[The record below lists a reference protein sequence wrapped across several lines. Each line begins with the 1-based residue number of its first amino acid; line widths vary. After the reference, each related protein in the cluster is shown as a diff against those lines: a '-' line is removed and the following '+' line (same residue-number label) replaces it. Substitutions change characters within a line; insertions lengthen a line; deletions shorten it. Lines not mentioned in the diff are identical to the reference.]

1 MVAPRSVLEGELPM
15 KSLLVTLS
23 LAGIVLAATPAPA
36 TAADAAYHHVHLTA
50 PSPEDA
56 AQWYIKHMGC
66 EPLAPRKDAAKC
78 GTVQLLFY
86 RRAPKGASEGTG
98 MHHIGF
104 SFLNLAEKMKQLEAN
119 GVKIV
124 TPMREGR
131 LKAGF
136 VEDPWGTR
144 IELVE
149 DAESLGFYH
158 VHLHTP
164 DPDKTLKWYQNAFGG
179 QLLKRKLTGVDG
191 LLYGT
196 FWVLATKPADHEL
209 PLQPT
214 DGRAV
219 DHLGFSFTNLDAS
232 VVELKGKGVKF
243 REEVRS
249 VTNPAG
255 QTLKIAFVIGPD
267 DVVIELVQPPPQ

>member
-1 MVAPRSVLEGELPM
+1 M
-15 KSLLVTLS
+15 
-23 LAGIVLAATPAPA
+23 AA
-36 TAADAAYHHVHLTA
+36 
-50 PSPEDA
+50 
-56 AQWYIKHMGC
+56 
-66 EPLAPRKDAAKC
+66 RKDAARC
-78 GTVQLLFY
+78 GKVQLLFY
-86 RRAPKGASEGTG
+86 RRAPKGATEGTG

-104 SFLNLAEKMKQLEAN
+104 SFLNLGEKMKALEAA

-124 TPMREGR
+124 TPMREGK
-131 LKAGF
+131 LKVGF

-149 DAESLGFYH
+149 DAESLGLYH

-164 DPDKTLKWYQNAFGG
+164 DPAQTLKWYQSAFGG

-196 FWVLATKPADHEL
+196 FWVLATKPAAHEL

-219 DHLGFSFTNLDAS
+219 DHLGFSFANLDAS
-232 VVELKGKGVKF
+232 VAELKGKGVRF
-243 REEVRS
+243 REEVRT
-249 VTNPAG
+249 VTNAIG
-255 QTLKIAFVIGPD
+255 ETLKIAFIIGPD
-267 DVVIELVQPPPQ
+267 DVTIELVQPPGR

>member
-1 MVAPRSVLEGELPM
+1 MKAFLTVLT
-15 KSLLVTLS
+15 VTF
-23 LAGIVLAATPAPA
+23 AALAAAPA
-36 TAADAAYHHVHLTA
+36 YAADAAYHHIHLTA
-50 PSPEDA
+50 PVPEDA

-66 EPLAPRKDAAKC
+66 EAMASRKDAAQC

-86 RRAPKGASEGTG
+86 RRPPKGGSEGTG

-104 SFLNLAEKMKQLEAN
+104 SYLNLDEKMKAFEAG

-124 TPMREGR
+124 RPVRPGGK
-131 LKAGF
+131 LKAAF

-144 IELVE
+144 IEVVE
-149 DAESLGFYH
+149 DVESLGLYH
-158 VHLHTP
+158 VHLHTD
-164 DPDKTLKWYQNAFGG
+164 DPIAVLKWYQNAFGG

-196 FWVLATKPADHEL
+196 FWVLATKPAPEEL

-219 DHLGFSFTNLDAS
+219 DHLGFSVTNLDAT
-232 VVELKGKGVKF
+232 VADLKAKGLTL
-243 REEVRS
+243 REEVRT
-249 VTNPAG
+249 VKNPLG
-255 QTLKIAFVIGPD
+255 ETLKIAFLVAPD
-267 DVVIELVQPPPQ
+267 GVVIELVQPPSR

>member
-1 MVAPRSVLEGELPM
+1 M
-15 KSLLVTLS
+15 KPSLVTLS
-23 LAGIVLAATPAPA
+23 LAAAVAAAAPAPVR
-36 TAADAAYHHVHLTA
+36 AANADYHHIHLTA
-50 PSPEDA
+50 PNPEEA

-66 EPLAPRKDAAKC
+66 EALPARKDAARC

-86 RRAPKGASEGTG
+86 RRAAKAGTEGTG

-104 SFLNLAEKMKQLEAN
+104 SFLNLADKMKALEAG

-131 LKAGF
+131 LKVGF

-144 IELVE
+144 IEVVE
-149 DAESLGFYH
+149 DAESLGLYH
-158 VHLHTP
+158 VHLHTA
-164 DPDKTLKWYQNAFGG
+164 DPAATLKWYQSAFGG

-196 FWVLATKPADHEL
+196 FWVLATKPAAHEL

-219 DHLGFSFTNLDAS
+219 DHLGFSFANLDES
-232 VVELKGKGVKF
+232 VAELKSKGVKF
-243 REEVRS
+243 RDDVRT
-249 VTNPAG
+249 VTNPIG
-255 QTLKIAFVIGPD
+255 ETLKIAFVIGPD
-267 DVVIELVQPPPQ
+267 DVTIEVVQPPSR

>member
-1 MVAPRSVLEGELPM
+1 M
-15 KSLLVTLS
+15 KPSLVTLS
-23 LAGIVLAATPAPA
+23 LAATLVVAAPAPA
-36 TAADAAYHHVHLTA
+36 RAAGADYHHIHLTV

-66 EPLAPRKDAAKC
+66 EVLGARKDAARC

-86 RRAPKGASEGTG
+86 RRAAKAGTEGTG

-104 SFLNLAEKMKQLEAN
+104 SFLNLAEKMKALEAG

-124 TPMREGR
+124 TPMREGGR
-131 LKAGF
+131 LKSGF

-144 IELVE
+144 IEVVE
-149 DAESLGFYH
+149 DAESLGLYH
-158 VHLHTP
+158 VHLHTS
-164 DPDKTLKWYQNAFGG
+164 DPEGTLKWYQSAFGG

-196 FWVLATKPADHEL
+196 FWVLATKPAAQEL

-219 DHLGFSFTNLDAS
+219 DHLGFSFANLDAS
-232 VVELKGKGVKF
+232 VAELKAKGVKF
-243 REEVRS
+243 REDVRT
-249 VTNPAG
+249 VTNAVG
-255 QTLKIAFVIGPD
+255 ETLKIAFIIGPD
-267 DVVIELVQPPPQ
+267 DVTIELVQPPSR

>member
-1 MVAPRSVLEGELPM
+1 MRPS
-15 KSLLVTLS
+15 LVTLS
-23 LAGIVLAATPAPA
+23 LAAIVVAATPAPA
-36 TAADAAYHHVHLTA
+36 RAADADYHHIHLTA
-50 PSPEDA
+50 PIPEDA

-66 EPLAPRKDAAKC
+66 EVMAGRKDAARC

-86 RRAPKGASEGTG
+86 RRAPKGGTEGTG

-104 SFLNLAEKMKQLEAN
+104 SFLNLAEKMKELEAG

-131 LKAGF
+131 LKTGF

-144 IELVE
+144 IEVVE
-149 DAESLGFYH
+149 DAESLGLYH
-158 VHLHTP
+158 VHLHTA
-164 DPDKTLKWYQNAFGG
+164 DPEGTLKWYQSAFGG
-179 QLLKRKLTGVDG
+179 QLLKRKRTGVDG

-196 FWVLATKPADHEL
+196 FWVLATKPAAHEL

-219 DHLGFSFTNLDAS
+219 DHLGFSFANLDAS

-243 REEVRS
+243 RNDVRT
-249 VTNPAG
+249 VTNAIG
-255 QTLKIAFVIGPD
+255 ETLKVAFIIGPD
-267 DVVIELVQPPPQ
+267 DVTIELVQPPSR

>member
-1 MVAPRSVLEGELPM
+1 MNRSL
-15 KSLLVTLS
+15 
-23 LAGIVLAATPAPA
+23 IVILLAAVAVAAPSTTA
-36 TAADAAYHHVHLTA
+36 SAADANYHHIHLTA

-66 EPLAPRKDAAKC
+66 ELAAGRKDAARC
-78 GTVQLLFY
+78 GTVQLLFF
-86 RRAPKGASEGTG
+86 RRAPKAGSEGTG

-104 SFLNLAEKMKQLEAN
+104 SFLNLEEKVKALEAG

-124 TPMREGR
+124 SPLRQGR
-131 LKAGF
+131 LKNAF

-149 DAESLGFYH
+149 DAESLGLYH
-158 VHLHTP
+158 VHLHTA
-164 DPDKTLKWYQNAFGG
+164 DPDQTLKWYQSAFGG

-196 FWVLATKPADHEL
+196 FWVLATKPAAHEL
-209 PLQPT
+209 PLQTT

-219 DHLGFSFTNLDAS
+219 DHLGFSFTDLDAS
-232 VVELKGKGVKF
+232 VADLKGKGVTF
-243 REEVRS
+243 RGDVRT
-249 VTNPAG
+249 VTNAVG
-255 QTLKIAFVIGPD
+255 ETLKIAFVVGPD
-267 DVVIELVQPPPQ
+267 EVIIELVQPQAR

>member
-1 MVAPRSVLEGELPM
+1 MKPSLVA
-15 KSLLVTLS
+15 LS
-23 LAGIVLAATPAPA
+23 LAVIVVAAAPVPAR
-36 TAADAAYHHVHLTA
+36 AADANYHHVHLTA

-66 EPLAPRKDAAKC
+66 DAVTGRKDAARC

-86 RRAPKGASEGTG
+86 RRAPKAGTEGTG

-104 SFLNLAEKMKQLEAN
+104 SFLNLAEKMKALEAA

-124 TPMREGR
+124 TPSGEGR

-149 DAESLGFYH
+149 DPESLGLYH
-158 VHLHTP
+158 VHLHTS
-164 DPDKTLKWYQNAFGG
+164 DPERTLKWYQSAFGG

-196 FWVLATKPADHEL
+196 FWVLATKPGAHEL

-219 DHLGFSFTNLDAS
+219 DHLGFSFANLDSS
-232 VVELKGKGVKF
+232 VADLKGKGVKF
-243 REEVRS
+243 RDDVRT
-249 VTNPAG
+249 VTNAVG
-255 QTLKIAFVIGPD
+255 ETLKIAFVIGPD
-267 DVVIELVQPPPQ
+267 DVTIELVQPPGR